1 MAYNRAQARRL
12 CTDAEYDVFLAS
24 TADQIGALPVKVLAA
39 HIKRS
44 RTLRDKFTDL
54 FRRQTAASRAATGK
68 KRGESGAANERTAA
82 KAKLFA
88 EVLTRFEA
96 QLERVKAREA
106 RAEAAAARAAAKQAT
121 RRGTRVAGGG
131 AAGALLAGAK
141 VGTPSASASKT
152 PGAQRNRK
160 AAPPRSAK
168 TALPKAQV
176 KGNPISGVV
185 AVRGKVA
192 VANRRASTARTAA
205 RRGR

>member
-12 CTDAEYDVFLAS
+12 CTDAEYGVFLAS
-24 TADQIGALPVKVLAA
+24 TTDQIGTLPVKALAA

-54 FRRQTAASRAATGK
+54 YRRQTAASRATTGK

-88 EVLTRFEA
+88 EVLARFEA

-106 RAEAAAARAAAKQAT
+106 RAQAAAARAAAKQAT
-121 RRGTRVAGGG
+121 RRGTRVASGG
-131 AAGALLAGAK
+131 AASALLAGAK
-141 VGTPSASASKT
+141 VSAASAASKA
-152 PGAQRNRK
+152 PGVERNVK
-160 AAPPRSAK
+160 AAQPRSTKA
-168 TALPKAQV
+168 TLPKAQV

-205 RRGR
+205 KRGR